1 MVDPSEQSLGQVINT
16 WVQTAGIIIA
26 AGWAAY
32 TFIYKEIVIPKS
44 VPVNI
49 SVSLQLKKIGPVGSK
64 TIGTKKQLVAVEMHA
79 SATNPSP
86 REVYLLPSAWI
97 ARGYN
102 ERSSDVT
109 LSAEAANTVLNGGQA
124 LYVEKYATAAGA
136 LIAVGNLFSDR
147 SLKSSETITCT
158 RIIYVPY
165 GMFDAIVVETRMPTV
180 AKKDVFDLEW
190 NLKEKEQATFPIMY
204 RLSADKK
211 RTEMKRNPD
220 GSYSD
225 EESGLQLAESIS
237 EVSLW
242 Q

>member
-1 MVDPSEQSLGQVINT
+1 MADPSEQSLGQVINT
-16 WVQTAGIIIA
+16 WVQTVGIIIA

-49 SVSLQLKKIGPVGSK
+49 SVSLQLRKIGQDSSK
-64 TIGTKKQLVAVEMHA
+64 TTDTKNHLVAVEMRA

-97 ARGYN
+97 ARGYI
-102 ERSSDVT
+102 EKPSDVS
-109 LSAEAANTVLNGGQA
+109 LSAKATNTVLNAGQA
-124 LYVEKYATAAGA
+124 LYVEKYATATDA
-136 LIAVGNLFSDR
+136 LVAVGNLFSDR
-147 SLKSSETITCT
+147 SLKSSETIICT
-158 RIIYVPY
+158 RIIYVPA
-165 GMFDAIVVETRMPTV
+165 GMFDTIAVEIRMPTV
-180 AKKDVFDLEW
+180 AKKNVFDLEW
-190 NLKEKEQATFPIMY
+190 SLNETQQTIFPTMY
-204 RLSADKK
+204 RLSADNK

-225 EESGLQLAESIS
+225 EESGLQLAKSTS